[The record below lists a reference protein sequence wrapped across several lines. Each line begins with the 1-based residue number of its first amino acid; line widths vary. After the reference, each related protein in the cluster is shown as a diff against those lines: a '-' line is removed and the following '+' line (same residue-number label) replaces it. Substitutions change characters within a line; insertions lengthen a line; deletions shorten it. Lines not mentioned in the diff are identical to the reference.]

1 MLHITNPFE
10 EDTWPPFDGLPKDAL
25 TFLRALKKNNNR
37 EWFEKNKER
46 YESSVKLPFLSLLH
60 DLNEQLKNFDQEIH
74 IDPRRSVYRIYR
86 DVRFSKDKTP
96 YKTWIAASF
105 TFQSGDRKTS
115 PGFYMHVAATE
126 IIIGGGSWAPSPE
139 QLVNIRQAI
148 SGHPEELRRILSE
161 NKFKKIFGALEGES
175 MKTVPKGFEKD
186 HPAADLLKMRQ
197 FLCSIT
203 REPEESLDQKFLKT
217 AVEAFKAMTPFVKY
231 LFENC

>member
-1 MLHITNPFE
+1 MQHNINPFE
-10 EDTWPPFDGLPKDAL
+10 EDTYPPFIGMPKDTL

-46 YESSVKLPFLSLLH
+46 FESSVKDPFYSLLH
-60 DLNEQLKNFDQEIH
+60 DVSEQLKNFDQGIH
-74 IDPRRSVYRIYR
+74 IDPKRSIYRIYR
-86 DVRFSKDKTP
+86 DMRFSKDKTP

-115 PGFYMHVAATE
+115 PGYYMHIAATE
-126 IIIGGGSWAPSPE
+126 IIIGGGSWMPSSD
-139 QLVNIRQAI
+139 QLKNIRYAI
-148 SGHPEELRRILSE
+148 SEHPDELRRILSE
-161 NKFKKIFGALEGES
+161 NKFKKMFGALEGES
-175 MKTVPKGFEKD
+175 MKTVPKGFDKD

-203 REPEESLDQKFLKT
+203 REPEESLEKKFLKT
-217 AVEAFKAMTPFVKY
+217 AVEAFKTMTPFVKY